1 MACGTCAF
9 SGTPSAVRARDYD
22 AVSGCSMLPLSFLA
36 VSRPF
41 TCSRTL
47 LSCADKW
54 VLALHWRTA
63 GLPISWTVGL
73 LHNFCCRG
81 LILIP
86 RPDSETSAQTTRVNV
101 LVSFCKT

>member
-1 MACGTCAF
+1 MF
-9 SGTPSAVRARDYD
+9 S
-22 AVSGCSMLPLSFLA
+22 
-36 VSRPF
+36 
-41 TCSRTL
+41 
-47 LSCADKW
+47 
-54 VLALHWRTA
+54 ALGTA

-101 LVSFCKT
+101 LDFL